1 MPTYLLTV
9 ETAER
14 DSLGIRLGPG
24 IRLSETRDRPAVG
37 RMTQG
42 DKLELRQTDGTI
54 TRTSLVTYGV
64 SVNEKEGSLYLDGDP
79 ADPEIRLTLPGEL
92 TTSQVAVGTEVWL
105 VEEGEFKN
113 VGA

>member
-1 MPTYLLTV
+1 
-9 ETAER
+9 
-14 DSLGIRLGPG
+14 
-24 IRLSETRDRPAVG
+24 
-37 RMTQG
+37 MTQG

-54 TRTSLVTYGV
+54 SWTSLVTYAV
-64 SVNEKEGSLYLDGDP
+64 SVNEKEGSLYLDGDS

-113 VGA
+113 VEV

>member
-1 MPTYLLTV
+1 
-9 ETAER
+9 
-14 DSLGIRLGPG
+14 
-24 IRLSETRDRPAVG
+24 
-37 RMTQG
+37 MTQG

-54 TRTSLVTYGV
+54 TWTSLVIYAV
-64 SVNEKEGSLYLDGDP
+64 SVNEKEGALYLDGDQ

-113 VGA
+113 VEV